1 MGSSRIQFLK
11 IASVLA
17 CTAGPL
23 LASGFVPPTEGP
35 VAFRRDQLPIDP
47 DTMAKLSGHLTVL
60 AAGMDAETPAA
71 RRSAAQMLA
80 LAMALDPA
88 NGAARKLIEDYVQD
102 DHQPTGDAATLAASR
117 AWIRELMVWL
127 EDPASTDKGRGLAN
141 CLEDIVAEPQAT
153 KPGAESGAWAG
164 WVPKLSAYETA
175 PVKPEGLA
183 GGPAA
188 LPATVVRLTAASV
201 DTLLWKKIKP
211 SGQRAGEGPPAAKW
225 ILEPGRISMAAT
237 TAAAGSD
244 AAEKPFAIAIGAPDP
259 SWTLADSTAPILAI
273 VKKRFPDLP
282 SGVRIAVGDAEFGES
297 LVAKKSSAV
306 NAATAVLA
314 ISALS
319 GRAPDGTVL
328 GTLDAKGAFGISAD
342 FWDELRA
349 LASGPGGR
357 LVVPAGAIAYL
368 PSMLAMENPDF
379 FMKYE
384 VLVAKDVEEL
394 LEFSSKVP
402 AEPLAGISAR
412 FAEIRGKMGSQAA
425 GPFVA
430 NPFVR
435 RRLAELSQEAP
446 YHFSAKMLALQGA
459 GQRPTQIPTWVLVPE
474 ILRAIEP
481 MEWMLK
487 PETMTSEVNPTDL
500 AATYEAC
507 RSQVVRLKRY
517 VQRDDAALLARVE
530 DMVVLIRPL
539 ERAMRSRG
547 SEQAG
552 TFLPAHGTWMR
563 AHAAIMEEL
572 NATRKLS
579 KP

>member
-1 MGSSRIQFLK
+1 MG
-11 IASVLA
+11 
-17 CTAGPL
+17 
-23 LASGFVPPTEGP
+23 
-35 VAFRRDQLPIDP
+35 
-47 DTMAKLSGHLTVL
+47 
-60 AAGMDAETPAA
+60 
-71 RRSAAQMLA
+71 
-80 LAMALDPA
+80 
-88 NGAARKLIEDYVQD
+88 
-102 DHQPTGDAATLAASR
+102 
-117 AWIRELMVWL
+117 
-127 EDPASTDKGRGLAN
+127 
-141 CLEDIVAEPQAT
+141 
-153 KPGAESGAWAG
+153 
-164 WVPKLSAYETA
+164 
-175 PVKPEGLA
+175 
-183 GGPAA
+183 
-188 LPATVVRLTAASV
+188 
-201 DTLLWKKIKP
+201 
-211 SGQRAGEGPPAAKW
+211 
-225 ILEPGRISMAAT
+225 AT

-273 VKKRFPDLP
+273 VKERFPDLP
-282 SGVRIAVGDAEFGES
+282 SGVRITVGDAEFGES
-297 LVAKKSSAV
+297 LVAKKSAPV
-306 NAATAVLA
+306 NAATVVLA

-328 GTLDAKGAFGISAD
+328 GTIDAKGAFVISAD

-349 LASGPGGR
+349 LAGGPGGR
-357 LVVPAGAIAYL
+357 LVVPAWAAAYL
-368 PSMLAMENPDF
+368 PSVLAMENPDF

-384 VLVAKDVEEL
+384 VLVAKDLDEL

-412 FAEIRGKMGSQAA
+412 FAEIRGKMGSQTAA
-425 GPFVA
+425 TFVA

-474 ILRAIEP
+474 ILSAIEP

-487 PETMTSEVNPTDL
+487 PETMTSEVNPADL

-507 RSQVVRLKRY
+507 RNQVVRLKRY

-552 TFLPAHGTWMR
+552 TFPPAHGTWMR